1 MKKKETLSTISKRT
15 GFSVSTISRVLSGKA
30 AQQRISQGT
39 IDTIMR
45 EARKCDYSPNLL
57 AKGLRTNSTGI
68 VGLVI
73 PTLENP
79 FFANIAHS
87 ISEILRR
94 DNIHLMIGS
103 SMERPETEV
112 DVIRSFISKGVDGII
127 VAPSSDSPDYF
138 EELSRNVPVVLIDR
152 YFKDTRLD
160 FISCDNYNGGYMAAE
175 HLIKKGYRKILVVQ
189 GAGSSMPN
197 KERVR
202 GFEDAVKSFSHLDI
216 SYRITGHDFSTE
228 NGYAAVTSAMGKAS
242 GDKPTAIFCL
252 SVTIALGAIQALHE
266 TGVKINDD
274 VGIITF
280 DDNVFLDYLNPPMTR
295 IAQPIGRICQL
306 SCAILRQRMEDN
318 AGEEPTQILIKPS
331 LVRGGSC

>member
-39 IDTIMR
+39 IDAIMR

-87 ISEILRR
+87 VSEILRK
-94 DNIHLMIGS
+94 DNIHLMIGT

-112 DVIRSFISKGVDGII
+112 DVIRSFISKGVEGII
-127 VAPSSDSPDYF
+127 VAPSSVSPDYF
-138 EELSRNVPVVLIDR
+138 EELNRNIPVVLIDR
-152 YFKDTRLD
+152 YFKDTTLD
-160 FISCDNYNGGYMAAE
+160 FISSDNYNGGYMAAE
-175 HLIKKGYRKILVVQ
+175 HLIRKGYRNILVVQ
-189 GAGSSMPN
+189 GADNSMPN

-202 GFEDAVKSFSHLDI
+202 GFEDAVKMFSHLEI

-228 NGYAAVTSAMGKAS
+228 NGYVSVTSACNKAP
-242 GDKPTAIFCL
+242 GERPTAIFCL
-252 SVTIALGAIQALHE
+252 SVTIALGAIQALRE
-266 TGVKINDD
+266 NGMKINDD
-274 VGIITF
+274 IGVIAF

-295 IAQPIGRICQL
+295 IAQPIDRICQL
-306 SCAILRQRMEDN
+306 SCAILRQRLEGSAD
-318 AGEEPTQILIKPS
+318 EEPTQILIKPS
-331 LVRGGSC
+331 LIRGGSC